1 MVTRVKA
8 IEAYG
13 IVRECTGEGRSAAI
27 RATGTSMLPFIK
39 PGDIV
44 TIAPMARY
52 RRGDIVL
59 ALVGERHDVVLHAV
73 ISHDCGTYT
82 LMGTANLKLTE
93 ETLGTDIAGAV
104 VAIERDGRA
113 ISTLTPAWR
122 RAMSLW
128 LSLRPLRRLILK
140 TMRIVGL
147 ISLIGP
153 IGLIS
158 LIGPI
163 SQISPSGLLLC

>member
-1 MVTRVKA
+1 MITRLKA
-8 IEAYG
+8 REAYEM
-13 IVRECTGEGRSAAI
+13 VRECTCEGRSAAI
-27 RATGTSMLPFIK
+27 PATGTSMLPFIR

-44 TIAPMARY
+44 TIAPQAGY

-59 ALVGERHDVVLHAV
+59 ALVEGRHDVVLHAV

-104 VAIERDGRA
+104 VTIERDGRA

-128 LSLRPLRRLILK
+128 LRLRPLRRLILK
-140 TMRIVGL
+140 IMRIVGL

-153 IGLIS
+153 IGL
-158 LIGPI
+158 
-163 SQISPSGLLLC
+163 LLC

>member
-1 MVTRVKA
+1 MVC
-8 IEAYG
+8 
-13 IVRECTGEGRSAAI
+13 ECTGEGRSVAI
-27 RATGTSMLPFIK
+27 TATGTSMLPFIR

-44 TIAPMARY
+44 TIAPQAGY

-59 ALVGERHDVVLHAV
+59 ALVEGRHDVVLHAV
-73 ISHDCGTYT
+73 IGHDGNTYT

-93 ETLGTDIAGAV
+93 ETIGSDIAGAV

-113 ISTLTPAWR
+113 ISTLTPKWR

-128 LSLRPLRRLILK
+128 LRLRPLRRLILK

-153 IGLIS
+153 IGL
-158 LIGPI
+158 
-163 SQISPSGLLLC
+163 LLC